1 MSSDI
6 PLPAVYVAGLN
17 QSKKLIKGGSAR
29 KAFAAKDADEKLV
42 AMLEELCDNARIE
55 LDRTKTMEE
64 LGKLCE
70 IDVDCAVCIVL
81 K

>member
-29 KAFAAKDADEKLV
+29 KAFAATDAEEKLV
-42 AMLEELCDNARIE
+42 SVLRHLYSDAEIE
-55 LDRTKTMEE
+55 LDCTKTMEE

-70 IDVDCAVCIVL
+70 IDVGCAVCVVL

>member
-6 PLPAVYVAGLN
+6 HLPAVYVAGLN
-17 QSKKLIKGGSAR
+17 QSKKLIKGGSAK
-29 KAFAAKDADEKLV
+29 KAFAATDAEEKLIS
-42 AMLEELCDNARIE
+42 MLKELCNEAGVEFDCSR
-55 LDRTKTMEE
+55 TMEE

-70 IDVDCAVCIVL
+70 IDVGCAVCVVL

>member
-29 KAFAAKDADEKLV
+29 KAFAATDAEEKLV
-42 AMLEELCDNARIE
+42 SVLKDLCSDAEIE
-55 LDRTKTMEE
+55 LDCTKTMEE

-70 IDVDCAVCIVL
+70 IDVGCAVCVVL

>member
-29 KAFAAKDADEKLV
+29 KAFAATDAEEKLV
-42 AMLEELCDNARIE
+42 SVLRDLCSDAEIE
-55 LDRTKTMEE
+55 LD
-64 LGKLCE
+64 
-70 IDVDCAVCIVL
+70 
-81 K
+81 

>member
-17 QSKKLIKGGSAR
+17 QSKKLIKGGSAK
-29 KAFAAKDADEKLV
+29 KAFAATDAEEKLV
-42 AMLEELCDNARIE
+42 SVLKDLCSDAEIE
-55 LDRTKTMEE
+55 LDCTKTMEE

-70 IDVDCAVCIVL
+70 IDVGCAVCVVL

>member
-6 PLPAVYVAGLN
+6 PLPAVFVAGLN

-29 KAFAAKDADEKLV
+29 KAFAATDAEEKLV
-42 AMLEELCDNARIE
+42 ASLEELCRDAGVE
-55 LDRTKTMEE
+55 FDCSHTMEE

-70 IDVDCAVCIVL
+70 IDVGCAVCVVL

>member
-29 KAFAAKDADEKLV
+29 KAFAATDAEEKLV
-42 AMLEELCDNARIE
+42 SVLKDLCSDAEIE

-70 IDVDCAVCIVL
+70 IDVGCAVCVVL

>member
-29 KAFAAKDADEKLV
+29 KAFAATDAEEKLV
-42 AMLEELCDNARIE
+42 SVLKDLCKDAEIE
-55 LDRTKTMEE
+55 LDCTKTMEE

-70 IDVDCAVCIVL
+70 IDVGCAVCVVL

>member
-29 KAFAAKDADEKLV
+29 KAFAATDAEEKLV
-42 AMLEELCDNARIE
+42 SVLKYLCSDAEIE
-55 LDRTKTMEE
+55 LDCTKTMEE

-70 IDVDCAVCIVL
+70 IDVGCAVCVVL